1 MTQNINILGIA
12 PYEELNISMTSVGK
26 QFPNL
31 NSDVYTADLKEG
43 QELATK
49 LYQTGYDAV
58 ISRGG
63 TAKLI
68 KETLNIPVI
77 DVSISIYDILKAIR
91 LTENY
96 TDRFA
101 IIGYPSITE
110 KAHLLCD
117 IMGYKIEIYTITE
130 QMDVDQQL
138 DELVSKNYELILCDA
153 ITNQLAMNKPLKTI
167 LITSGFESIKHAY
180 EEAISSVNQ
189 IRKVQHNKALV
200 EEAINSQNQQ
210 YIIFDQTFSILFSS
224 VNETL
229 ETQAIHYLKTRKTLK
244 SSNQFYTTF
253 YDQLYNLNVERFQ
266 LDEFIYYSCL
276 ITQQPIP
283 NLNNKLGVQYQKQS
297 TIADIF
303 STKLIYKQFISED
316 VKQDIQQYVQ
326 HYHSYIVYG
335 ETGAAKKNI
344 AYQIYL
350 KQHTNH
356 NYLIT
361 INCKLM
367 NDKLWRSLVN
377 STNGPLVNQHNTILF
392 ENIEQLSI
400 QELERLTSLIQVTNL
415 LKTNSLIFTY
425 DSKTSDNSA
434 KLSILMNQ
442 FNSANIYAAPIRE
455 RKNELS
461 IIATLILNKLNIECG
476 KDVLGFDPSAFQVFL
491 DYDWPGNFNQLQ
503 YAIKEFVINANSHY
517 ISANQVNDLIN
528 REEIL
533 NKVSIV
539 EPLSFSSKNNA
550 VQPTLFDYT
559 QEIILNVLEQ
569 NDGNQTKTAQQLD
582 ISRTTL
588 WRYLKDR

>member
-68 KETLNIPVI
+68 KESLNIPVI

-200 EEAINSQNQQ
+200 EQAINSQNQQ

-224 VNETL
+224 VSETL

-335 ETGAAKKNI
+335 ETGTAKKNI

-588 WRYLKDR
+588 WRYLKER

>member
-1 MTQNINILGIA
+1 MTQNIKILGIA

-68 KETLNIPVI
+68 KEALNIPVI

-200 EEAINSQNQQ
+200 EQAINSQNQQ

-335 ETGAAKKNI
+335 ETGTAKKNI

>member
-1 MTQNINILGIA
+1 MTQNIKILGIA

-31 NSDVYTADLKEG
+31 DSDVYTADLKEG

-117 IMGYKIEIYTITE
+117 IMGYKIKIYTITE
-130 QMDVDQQL
+130 HMDVDQQL

-200 EEAINSQNQQ
+200 EQAINSQNQQ

-224 VNETL
+224 VSETL

-316 VKQDIQQYVQ
+316 VKQNIQQYVQ

-335 ETGAAKKNI
+335 ETGTAKKNI

-350 KQHTNH
+350 NQHTNH

-392 ENIEQLSI
+392 ENIEQLSL
-400 QELERLTSLIQVTNL
+400 QEIERLTSLIQVTNL

-442 FNSANIYAAPIRE
+442 LNSANIYAAPIRE

-461 IIATLILNKLNIECG
+461 IIATLILNKINIECG
-476 KDVLGFDPSAFQVFL
+476 KDVLGFDPSAFQAFL

-517 ISANQVNDLIN
+517 ISVNQVNDLIN

-559 QEIILNVLEQ
+559 KEIILNVLEQ

>member
-1 MTQNINILGIA
+1 MTQNIKILGIA

-224 VNETL
+224 VSETL
-229 ETQAIHYLKTRKTLK
+229 ETQAIHYLKTRKALK

-253 YDQLYNLNVERFQ
+253 HDQLYNLNVERFQ

-335 ETGAAKKNI
+335 ETGTAKKNI

-350 KQHTNH
+350 NQHTNH
-356 NYLIT
+356 NFLIT

>member
-335 ETGAAKKNI
+335 ETGTAKKNI

-350 KQHTNH
+350 NQHTNH

-392 ENIEQLSI
+392 ENIEKLSI

>member
-200 EEAINSQNQQ
+200 EQAINSQNQQ

-335 ETGAAKKNI
+335 ETGTAKKKI

>member
-1 MTQNINILGIA
+1 MTQNIKILGIA

-200 EEAINSQNQQ
+200 EQAINSQNQQ

-335 ETGAAKKNI
+335 ETGTAKKNI

-350 KQHTNH
+350 KQHSNH

>member
-1 MTQNINILGIA
+1 MTQNIKILGIA

-224 VNETL
+224 VSETL
-229 ETQAIHYLKTRKTLK
+229 ETQAIHYLKTRKALK

-253 YDQLYNLNVERFQ
+253 HDQLYNLNVERFQ

-335 ETGAAKKNI
+335 ETGTAKKNI

-350 KQHTNH
+350 NQHTNH

>member
-335 ETGAAKKNI
+335 ETGTAKKNI

-350 KQHTNH
+350 NQHTNH

-392 ENIEQLSI
+392 ENIEKLSI

-442 FNSANIYAAPIRE
+442 FNSANIYVAPIRE

>member
-1 MTQNINILGIA
+1 MTQNIKILGIA

-189 IRKVQHNKALV
+189 IRKVQHTKALV
-200 EEAINSQNQQ
+200 EQAINSQNQQ

-224 VNETL
+224 VSETL

-335 ETGAAKKNI
+335 ETGTAKKNI

-350 KQHTNH
+350 NQHTNH

>member
-1 MTQNINILGIA
+1 MTQNIKILGIA

-43 QELATK
+43 QELATQ

-180 EEAISSVNQ
+180 EEAISAVNQ

-200 EEAINSQNQQ
+200 EQAIHSQNQQ

-224 VNETL
+224 VSETL
-229 ETQAIHYLKTRKTLK
+229 ETQAIHYLKTRKSLK

-253 YDQLYNLNVERFQ
+253 YDQLYNLNIERFQ

-335 ETGAAKKNI
+335 ETGTAKKNI

-350 KQHTNH
+350 NQYSNH

-392 ENIEQLSI
+392 ENIEQLSL
-400 QELERLTSLIQVTNL
+400 QEIERLTSLIQITNL
-415 LKTNSLIFTY
+415 LKTNSVIFTY

-442 FNSANIYAAPIRE
+442 LNSANIYAAPIRE

-461 IIATLILNKLNIECG
+461 IIATLILNKINIECG
-476 KDVLGFDPSAFQVFL
+476 KDVLGFDPNAFQVFS

-588 WRYLKDR
+588 WRYLKER

>member
-1 MTQNINILGIA
+1 MTQNIKILGIA

-96 TDRFA
+96 TDRFS

-200 EEAINSQNQQ
+200 EQAINSQNQQ

-224 VNETL
+224 VSEIL

-253 YDQLYNLNVERFQ
+253 HDQLYNLNVERFQ
-266 LDEFIYYSCL
+266 LDDFIYYSCL

-335 ETGAAKKNI
+335 ETGTAKKNI

-350 KQHTNH
+350 NQHTNH

-367 NDKLWRSLVN
+367 NDKLLRSLVN

-392 ENIEQLSI
+392 ENIERLSL

-461 IIATLILNKLNIECG
+461 IIVTLILNKINIECG

>member
-1 MTQNINILGIA
+1 MTQNIKILGIA

-96 TDRFA
+96 TDRYA

-224 VNETL
+224 VSETL
-229 ETQAIHYLKTRKTLK
+229 ETQAIHYLKTRKALK

-253 YDQLYNLNVERFQ
+253 HDQLYNLNVERFQ

-335 ETGAAKKNI
+335 ETGTAKKNI

-350 KQHTNH
+350 NQHTNH

>member
-130 QMDVDQQL
+130 QMDVGQQL

-200 EEAINSQNQQ
+200 EQAINSQNQQ

-224 VNETL
+224 VSETL
-229 ETQAIHYLKTRKTLK
+229 ETQAINYLKTRKTLK

-303 STKLIYKQFISED
+303 STKLIYKQFISEN

-335 ETGAAKKNI
+335 ETGTAKKNI

-350 KQHTNH
+350 SQHTNH

-461 IIATLILNKLNIECG
+461 IIATLILNKINIECG

>member
-1 MTQNINILGIA
+1 MTQNIKILGIA

-200 EEAINSQNQQ
+200 EQAINSQNQQ

-224 VNETL
+224 VSEIL

-253 YDQLYNLNVERFQ
+253 HDQLYNLNVERFQ

-283 NLNNKLGVQYQKQS
+283 KLNNKLGVQYQKQS

-335 ETGAAKKNI
+335 ETGTAKKNI

-350 KQHTNH
+350 SQHTNH

-367 NDKLWRSLVN
+367 NDKLWSSLVN

-392 ENIEQLSI
+392 ESIEQLSL
-400 QELERLTSLIQVTNL
+400 QELERLTSLIKVTNL

-434 KLSILMNQ
+434 KLSILMNK

-461 IIATLILNKLNIECG
+461 IIVTLILNKINIECG

>member
-1 MTQNINILGIA
+1 MTQNIKILGIA

-200 EEAINSQNQQ
+200 EQAINSQNQQ

-224 VNETL
+224 VSEIL

-253 YDQLYNLNVERFQ
+253 HDQLYNLNVERFQ

-283 NLNNKLGVQYQKQS
+283 KLNNKLGVQYQKQS

-335 ETGAAKKNI
+335 ETGTAKKNI

-350 KQHTNH
+350 SQHTNH

-392 ENIEQLSI
+392 ESIEQLSL
-400 QELERLTSLIQVTNL
+400 QELERLTSLIKVTNL

-434 KLSILMNQ
+434 KLSILMNK

-461 IIATLILNKLNIECG
+461 IIVTLILNKINIECG

-517 ISANQVNDLIN
+517 ISANQVNNLIN

>member
-1 MTQNINILGIA
+1 MTQNIKILGIA

-96 TDRFA
+96 TDRYA

-224 VNETL
+224 VSETL
-229 ETQAIHYLKTRKTLK
+229 ETQAIHYLKTRKALK

-253 YDQLYNLNVERFQ
+253 HDQLYNLNVERFQ

-326 HYHSYIVYG
+326 HYHSYIIYG
-335 ETGAAKKNI
+335 ETGTAKKNI
-344 AYQIYL
+344 AYQVYL
-350 KQHTNH
+350 NQQTNH

>member
-1 MTQNINILGIA
+1 MTQNIKILGIA

-224 VNETL
+224 VSETL
-229 ETQAIHYLKTRKTLK
+229 ETQAIHYLKTRKALK

-253 YDQLYNLNVERFQ
+253 HDQLYNLNVERFQ
-266 LDEFIYYSCL
+266 LDEFIYYSGL

-335 ETGAAKKNI
+335 ETGTAKKNI

-350 KQHTNH
+350 NQHTNH

>member
-1 MTQNINILGIA
+1 MTQNIKILGIA
-12 PYEELNISMTSVGK
+12 PYEELNISMNSVGK

-68 KETLNIPVI
+68 KEALNIPVI

-276 ITQQPIP
+276 IKQQPIP

-335 ETGAAKKNI
+335 ETGTAKKNI

-377 STNGPLVNQHNTILF
+377 STNGPLVNQRNTILF

-442 FNSANIYAAPIRE
+442 FNSANIYAAPTRE